1 MRTLTGQEGGEST
14 SINISNNQSEM
25 RLPLRGLR
33 NDEFATDDSMLTET
47 EQTTPIISRSWAV
60 AAERDNTNK
69 DHTVDEKDVIFEKE
83 E

>member
-33 NDEFATDDSMLTET
+33 NDEFATEDSMLTET
-47 EQTTPIISRSWAV
+47 EQATPIISRSWAV
-60 AAERDNTNK
+60 TPERDNTNK
-69 DHTVDEKDVIFEKE
+69 DHTVDEKDVIFEK
-83 E
+83 